1 MSDTKSAPLTEEQ
14 RTEVRV
20 LLQKLS
26 QQSTARALRRGTT
39 RPALQ
44 KTKKLKRQVN
54 PFDGI
59 EPNKA
64 VNGVQLAADCCVL
77 PLIQRT
83 RIILLPLHLDQI
95 AMTRDKWIETMKFD
109 CGLDLSESDEG
120 AELYLRFIVEANP
133 PVRYLHI
140 YLERPPGETLK
151 AVVSNWVYG
160 T

>member
-1 MSDTKSAPLTEEQ
+1 MSEVKSAPLTEHQ
-14 RTEVRV
+14 RTEVRQ

-26 QQSTARALRRGTT
+26 QQSTARAQRRGTT
-39 RPALQ
+39 RPTLQ
-44 KTKKLKRQVN
+44 KTKKLKRQQN

-59 EPNKA
+59 EQNKSI
-64 VNGVQLAADCCVL
+64 NGVQLPADCCVL

-95 AMTRDKWIETMKFD
+95 AMTREEWVKTMKFD

-133 PVRYLHI
+133 PVRYLHV
-140 YLERPPGETLK
+140 YLERPAGEDRK
-151 AVVSNWVYG
+151 AVVSNWVYA

>member
-1 MSDTKSAPLTEEQ
+1 MSDTKSAPLTEDQ
-14 RTEVRV
+14 RSEVRQ
-20 LLQKLS
+20 LLQRLS
-26 QQSTARALRRGTT
+26 QQSTARAQRRGTT
-39 RPALQ
+39 RPTLQ

-59 EPNKA
+59 QPNKA

-95 AMTRDKWIETMKFD
+95 AMTRKEWIEMMKFD
-109 CGLDLSESDEG
+109 CGLSLSESDEG

-133 PVRYLHI
+133 PVRYLHV
-140 YLERPPGETLK
+140 YLERPQGETTT
-151 AVVSNWVYG
+151 AIVSNWVYG

>member
-1 MSDTKSAPLTEEQ
+1 MSESKAAPLTEDQ
-14 RTEVRV
+14 RTEVRA

-64 VNGVQLAADCCVL
+64 INGVQLAADCCVL

-83 RIILLPLHLDQI
+83 RIVLLPYHLDQI
-95 AMTRDKWIETMKFD
+95 PLTRDGWIEMMKFD

-140 YLERPPGETLK
+140 YLERPPGEKEK
-151 AVVSNWVYG
+151 AVISNWVYG

>member
-1 MSDTKSAPLTEEQ
+1 MSEAKAAPLTEDQ
-14 RTEVRV
+14 RTEVRL

-26 QQSTARALRRGTT
+26 QQSTARAQRRGTT
-39 RPALQ
+39 RPTLQ

-83 RIILLPLHLDQI
+83 RIILLPHHLDQI
-95 AMTRDKWIETMKFD
+95 ALTRQKWIDMMKFD

-140 YLERPPGETLK
+140 YLERPPGETQK
-151 AVVSNWVYG
+151 AIVSNWVYG